1 MRGQSQHRIQQ
12 DTSGYVPYSPPREG
26 PIHQDTCDTSDFHA
40 PGARTSTRYNG
51 IRCDT
56 FASCLA
62 CPAPGPPRYNTI
74 RSLWGGPGQGQIR
87 QDTFRYVAVCRLLLD
102 GDMPGDDCCVHT
114 QKSLSSS
121 SRVLLASK
129 NLKENPILACR
140 NQLRATCPART
151 GMTASTCPR
160 FLLCLETSC
169 SSQVK
174 FKAAKHASISNIST
188 ATKKWPTSP

>member
-87 QDTFRYVAVCRLLLD
+87 QDTFRYVAVWSILD
-102 GDMPGDDCCVHT
+102 ADMPGDDCCVHT
-114 QKSLSSS
+114 DIPGCRSCQVREATPSPCLP
-121 SRVLLASK
+121 A
-129 NLKENPILACR
+129 AC
-140 NQLRATCPART
+140 ARPLH
-151 GMTASTCPR
+151 G
-160 FLLCLETSC
+160 
-169 SSQVK
+169 
-174 FKAAKHASISNIST
+174 
-188 ATKKWPTSP
+188 